1 MSVTRPTPI
10 LGVYEK
16 PFWDWIQKRELRL
29 QRCENGHYRFPPGP
43 CCPDCDSTEFSWEK
57 VSGEGRLV
65 SWTVFH
71 RQYFPGLPPPY
82 TVVCGALAE
91 GPLLI
96 ANLFGAPDA
105 ELKLDMPLRI
115 VFEES
120 ATKEGELVIYQWAS

>member
-1 MSVTRPTPI
+1 MSVTRLKPI

-29 QRCENGHYRFPPGP
+29 QSCENGHYRFPAGP

-57 VSGEGRLV
+57 VSGDGRLV

-71 RQYFPGLPPPY
+71 RQYFPGLPLPY

-91 GPLLI
+91 GPLVI
-96 ANLFGAPDA
+96 ANLIGAAGA

-115 VFEES
+115 VFEDS
-120 ATKEGELVIYQWAS
+120 ATKEGPLVIYQWSL